1 VWVLVQLKVKE
12 EAHIKCATTE
22 LVQSEINIETIQVIY
37 VSYQKEGEQLLDC
50 LDVSYLDNDKAGPFT
65 RSPPVMIPN
74 TVGKIM

>member
-37 VSYQKEGEQLLDC
+37 VSYQKEGEH
-50 LDVSYLDNDKAGPFT
+50 KE
-65 RSPPVMIPN
+65 REPVIAYMSAS
-74 TVGKIM
+74 